1 MKITKMD
8 IKMKYSEYKEWGYI
22 INMNQLIKRI
32 KEIFLSREFILFLIV
47 GVINTFNGTIFA
59 SIYSIFLN
67 ENVAFVLGY
76 ISSLIISYILNSFI
90 TFKEKLEVRKFI
102 KFAISYIPNFIIQ
115 NIVVIIVFNILNYDK
130 IIAYILAAIIGVPVT
145 FILMKFFTFRHNWL
159 FNICCR
165 MIPS

>member
-1 MKITKMD
+1 
-8 IKMKYSEYKEWGYI
+8 
-22 INMNQLIKRI
+22 MNQLIKRI

-47 GVINTFNGTIFA
+47 GVVNTFNGTIFA

-115 NIVVIIVFNILNYDK
+115 NIVVIIVFNILNYNK

-145 FILMKFFTFRHNWL
+145 FILMKFFAFRK
-159 FNICCR
+159 R
-165 MIPS
+165 